1 MVVAEYAG
9 MGAPGGHRKR
19 IANVC
24 TAEIE
29 NRCRRQYFTHSP
41 CRPSQRFGKHGR
53 ACWSRRN
60 DAKKNWGECTLVVV
74 EWAHQRVTECIAIVC
89 AAETENR
96 CRRQYFTHS
105 PCQPSRGLGQLE
117 RARWGVQQRG
127 AIERSACTRVH
138 CCTYIVLTITR
149 HRCARNTVTS
159 PPKRRLFGCYTF
171 ESGTRAALVISPV
184 IYHCLNYITV
194 ELPTVNRP
202 D

>member
-138 CCTYIVLTITR
+138 CCTYIVTR
-149 HRCARNTVTS
+149 HRCARNTVTGQVHRS
-159 PPKRRLFGCYTF
+159 ADCLGATPSKAAHGRRW
-171 ESGTRAALVISPV
+171 S
-184 IYHCLNYITV
+184 YH
-194 ELPTVNRP
+194 R
-202 D
+202 